1 MCTTSG
7 QVNAIWSMICVTK
20 RPCDSADWCQVGD
33 PTSSRISRSQGLY
46 KKNRVARKPGQVC
59 REPQG
64 PGPIVFPF
72 HDMGRSLQCFGGT
85 SIFHMIWRNFKLCMS
100 TLLFWGMEAPNR
112 CRKGK
117 GHGRSGLMSRISI
130 HHQFTV
136 HVSKEMFP
144 IISLHYMFI
153 NILYIL
159 YVYTHMIYVCHPSWP
174 NVKPSQ
180 AARPVMWDS
189 DVDFDLA
196 AFHTLVRA
204 LKRALSGGLGVIQ
217 RMRE

>member
-1 MCTTSG
+1 MIVIFACFFQSWVCFQNPVGFWPPKGFSILILDSLAVGGMMCTTSG

-85 SIFHMIWRNFKLCMS
+85 SIF
-100 TLLFWGMEAPNR
+100 
-112 CRKGK
+112 
-117 GHGRSGLMSRISI
+117 
-130 HHQFTV
+130 
-136 HVSKEMFP
+136 
-144 IISLHYMFI
+144 
-153 NILYIL
+153 YIPYDL
-159 YVYTHMIYVCHPSWP
+159 EELQVMYVYTSILGY
-174 NVKPSQ
+174 
-180 AARPVMWDS
+180 
-189 DVDFDLA
+189 
-196 AFHTLVRA
+196 
-204 LKRALSGGLGVIQ
+204 GGT
-217 RMRE
+217 